1 MKRGSFFMPEISD
14 EVVLGFV
21 NGDPRHGIILGML
34 HSQKMPAPV
43 TASDDNNEKGFY
55 TRSKMKL
62 VFDDDKKSIT
72 IITPKE
78 KSIVIS
84 DDDGS
89 IIISDELDN
98 KITMNSDGISIESQ
112 KDIILKAGGNINGEA
127 TQNID
132 LKATSGLKA
141 KGTATSDFGDSSC
154 ATTLK
159 GSMVSI
165 N

>member
-1 MKRGSFFMPEISD
+1 M
-14 EVVLGFV
+14 GFI
-21 NGDPRHGIILGML
+21 NDDPRHGIILGML
-34 HSQKMPAPV
+34 NSSSLPAPV
-43 TASDDNNEKGFY
+43 TASDQNNEKGFY

-72 IITPKE
+72 IITPKN

-89 IIISDELDN
+89 VILSDDLDN

-112 KDIILKAGGNINGEA
+112 KDIKLKATGNITAEA
-127 TQNID
+127 TQD
-132 LKATSGLKA
+132 MELTATAGLKA
-141 KGTATSDFGDSSC
+141 KGTSTSDFGDSACVTS
-154 ATTLK
+154 LK